1 MKEKKNNNKFVL
13 LYFRLSVVTTS
24 SQMARKV
31 TVLFPKEGAKV
42 KHSNLSDQNQQSR
55 GRSRE
60 PLQQDLEVV

>member
-1 MKEKKNNNKFVL
+1 MKEKKNNTKFVL

-24 SQMARKV
+24 SQMARKG
-31 TVLFPKEGAKV
+31 TVLFPQEGAKV
-42 KHSNLSDQNQQSR
+42 KRSNLSDQNQQSR